1 VVGQSEVV
9 PRVRVSAVGKVKA
22 TNIQTQEANVR
33 PRREVNLSVT
43 TEALSFLV
51 HVRFDG
57 VEVFDELENFLDS
70 FFVQVEVVMV

>member
-1 VVGQSEVV
+1 VVGQSEVL